1 MFCMN
6 MGRQLPHSIS
16 ERDKILSPH
25 WLAKAPQLEIL
36 IIDIRAVSLNST
48 APEWDTHHSFHIHTS
63 IFLPAFHIIF

>member
-48 APEWDTHHSFHIHTS
+48 APE
-63 IFLPAFHIIF
+63 